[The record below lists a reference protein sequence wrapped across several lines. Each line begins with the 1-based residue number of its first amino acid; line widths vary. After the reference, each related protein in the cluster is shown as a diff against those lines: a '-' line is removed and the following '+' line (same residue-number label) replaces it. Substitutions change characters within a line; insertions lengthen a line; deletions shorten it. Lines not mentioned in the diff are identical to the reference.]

1 MEQEQRKW
9 TEAQI
14 AQGYQEMAEINLAC
28 VAAFFPLGDEVA
40 EKSETEK

>member
-9 TEAQI
+9 TEAEI
-14 AQGYQEMAEINLAC
+14 AQGYEEMAEINLAC
-28 VAAFFPLGDEVA
+28 AAAFFPLEDEVA